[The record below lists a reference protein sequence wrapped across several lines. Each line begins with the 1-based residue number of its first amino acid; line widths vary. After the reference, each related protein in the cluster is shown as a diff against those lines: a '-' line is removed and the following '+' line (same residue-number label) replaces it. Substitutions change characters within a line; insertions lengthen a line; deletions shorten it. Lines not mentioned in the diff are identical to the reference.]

1 MAVYDVILFGATG
14 FTGGLMLKYLASKT
28 SVKYA
33 ICGRNRGK
41 MEQAVDAGIEG
52 PEGPG
57 VVDGGYLSWRF
68 QLGII
73 LGFLVSSFFGAENAM
88 I

>member
-1 MAVYDVILFGATG
+1 
-14 FTGGLMLKYLASKT
+14 MLKYLASKT

-52 PEGPG
+52 IEGPG
-57 VVDGGYLSWRF
+57 RRRIFILEVSIWNHPRF
-68 QLGII
+68 P
-73 LGFLVSSFFGAENAM
+73 GFFLFGAKNAM